1 LNSDEGSVAST
12 TKQEFKIGQW
22 RVLPGQNCLIKGG
35 QTKSIEPQCMELLI
49 FLAKHQG
56 QVLSRAQ
63 LLDALWKNVV
73 VNENT
78 LTKTV
83 GMLRQA
89 LEDDAKKPQY
99 IITRLKKGYQ
109 LVATVIELGETESS
123 DKVDFDLVASEKETN
138 NLTVTTS
145 NIKPWLK
152 EIAVVTIIA
161 LLLIIIW
168 QVLTSSPNQ
177 TAFYSKFSPITF
189 GAGIERDPNFSPD
202 GQFLIYT
209 VRKNNNAN
217 FNLAIYSLKQQIS
230 VVISDFSGDEL
241 APAFSPDGSSIAYF
255 HKSDAVCHLYV
266 SKFSY
271 PNTITKGKKVAKC
284 GYNNQG
290 QIHWLDDDRLLFSDR
305 NIETMGQHKLYQ
317 LQLSSLYL
325 KEVKNHYPFVF
336 AVSPSKQ
343 TIAVLERK
351 NGRLDLD
358 INEFSLKQKTSLSWL
373 TGLTPFSGLA
383 WFNDENRLLITDAF
397 HGRISIAD
405 KSGGNQKIYQANMMF
420 SQPIVSPVSDLI
432 AMVQSSIKSNLYQV
446 INPLLQQETK
456 QVSDYL
462 ATSKPLFVSN
472 YFDYLHQ
479 YSADKQLAAFVSNR
493 NGKHQLWISTSGIE
507 RPVTNE
513 LLASGDIIDF
523 RWSPDASKVLLMLST
538 GKVLLYTLKDNSV
551 FELPLGEEQLYFPV
565 WDNQGKGILFA
576 RLSEMGPNIVRYDL
590 NSHSEQGI
598 TKTGAI
604 SIAASPDGRYLYLL
618 KLNSGLWQ
626 LDRHSGEEKLL
637 LANVTSSAW
646 GSLVAFNDGIY
657 WQESTGTNY
666 QLRHFNLDSEQSSTL
681 LTVLQDN
688 NMHLRYFDVSNDQQH
703 ISFNRMYDYRSD
715 LVFLSE

>member
-1 LNSDEGSVAST
+1 MNSDEGSVAST

-22 RVLPGQNCLIKGG
+22 RVLPGQNCLCKGG
-35 QTKSIEPQCMELLI
+35 QTKSIEPQCMALLI

-78 LTKTV
+78 LTKTI

-89 LEDDAKKPQY
+89 LEDDVKKPQY

-138 NLTVTTS
+138 NLTITTS

-152 EIAVVTIIA
+152 EIVVVTILA
-161 LLLIIIW
+161 LLFIIIW
-168 QVLTSSPNQ
+168 QVLTSSANQ
-177 TAFYSKFSPITF
+177 TASYSKFSPITF

-202 GQFLIYT
+202 GQFLIYA
-209 VRKNNNAN
+209 VRKSNNAN
-217 FNLAIYSLKQQIS
+217 FNLAIYSLRQQIS

-255 HKSDAVCHLYV
+255 HKSDGICHLYV
-266 SKFSY
+266 SNFSY
-271 PNTITKGKKVAKC
+271 PMTITKGKKVAKC

-343 TIAVLERK
+343 TIAVLERQ

-358 INEFSLKQKTSLSWL
+358 INEFSLKQKKSLSWL

-420 SQPIVSPVSDLI
+420 NQPVVSPVNDLI

-456 QVSDYL
+456 QVIDYL

-472 YFDYLHQ
+472 HFDYLHQ

-493 NGKHQLWISTSGIE
+493 NGEHQLWISTSGIE

-523 RWSPDASKVLLMLST
+523 RWSPDASKILLMLST

-565 WDNQGKGILFA
+565 WDSQGEGILFA
-576 RLSEMGPNIVRYDL
+576 RLSEMGSNIVRFDL
-590 NSHSEQGI
+590 NSYSEQVI

-604 SIAASPDGRYLYLL
+604 SIAASPDGRYFYLL
-618 KLNSGLWQ
+618 KLNPGLWQ

-646 GSLVAFNDGIY
+646 GSLVAFNNGIY
-657 WQESTGTNY
+657 WQQSTRTNY
-666 QLRHFNLDSEQSSTL
+666 QLRHFNLDSAQSSTI
-681 LTVLQDN
+681 LTVLQNN
-688 NMHLRYFDVSNDQQH
+688 NMHLRYFDVSNDQH
-703 ISFNRMYDYRSD
+703 NISFNRMYDYRSD